1 MVLGGLMSIYGIK
14 VSKFY
19 KLCFRVFSEV
29 RFPLRFSN
37 FSKRMYGNFVHVFL
51 LVYKERLNVSYRR
64 FVRIVE
70 ESGLCRMLCIKRV
83 PHFTTLQKFLQ
94 RVNKALFEKMVRACH
109 KLLDLKNLEACV
121 DGTGFSNTNP
131 SHHYIKRVDGV
142 QVKNY
147 TKTTFLTDNNTKL
160 VLNVKTH
167 SDHASEALDFVP
179 LIHELK
185 SALSCVLAD
194 KAHDS
199 ATSREYCWN
208 NGIEVHIPLRDW
220 KNNRR
225 GYGHLPHFSKKR
237 KKAEKLFD
245 PVKYKRRALIESVN
259 SAIKRTL
266 GGWLL
271 ARNPSN
277 QQKQATLKALTYNL
291 EILDKTIKI
300 QLYINN

>member
-1 MVLGGLMSIYGIK
+1 MSVYGIS

-19 KLCFRVFSEV
+19 KVCLRVFSEV
-29 RFPLRFSN
+29 RFPIRFSN

-64 FVRIVE
+64 FVQIAE
-70 ESGLCRMLCIKRV
+70 EAGWVRMLGIKRV

-94 RVNKALFEKMVRACH
+94 RVPKTFFERMVRACR
-109 KLLDLKNLEACV
+109 KLLNLKNLEACV

-142 QVKNY
+142 EVKNY
-147 TKTTFLTDNNTKL
+147 TKTTFLTDNRTKL

-167 SDHASEALDFVP
+167 SDHSNETLDFVP
-179 LIHELK
+179 LVSELK
-185 SALSCVLAD
+185 NALSCVLAD

-199 ATSREYCWN
+199 TASREFCWK

-225 GYGHLPHFSKKR
+225 GYGHKTHFTKQR
-237 KKAEKLFD
+237 KKAEKLFN
-245 PVKYKRRALIESVN
+245 PVKYRRRALIESVN

-277 QQKQATLKALTYNL
+277 QQKQATIKALTYNL
-291 EILDKTIKI
+291 EILDKTIKLW
-300 QLYINN
+300 LYIND